1 MTFDQRRASSSAAA
15 SPRLIPIHSAVMV
28 TAANATPKHARMM
41 WNPSDDPICDRAG
54 TGFTARTCTTATIAR
69 LRCGLASRLQ
79 SCQAITTT
87 TFRAQV
93 RAPPNVPRRGIRHMR
108 RSRNVGAVAL
118 VILLGLVVGTLG
130 LVAADLYT
138 VGVLILFVGGVG
150 AAVLAGDYLIRY
162 VSSRRPPA

>member
-1 MTFDQRRASSSAAA
+1 
-15 SPRLIPIHSAVMV
+15 
-28 TAANATPKHARMM
+28 
-41 WNPSDDPICDRAG
+41 
-54 TGFTARTCTTATIAR
+54 
-69 LRCGLASRLQ
+69 
-79 SCQAITTT
+79 
-87 TFRAQV
+87 
-93 RAPPNVPRRGIRHMR
+93 MR
-108 RSRNVGAVAL
+108 RSRDVGAVAL